1 MQLILFRHG
10 PAGHPD
16 PSRWPD
22 DRARPLT
29 ERGEEKTRAAA
40 KGLARLLGDGT
51 RVWTSPLAR
60 AHRTAEILVAAN
72 GGHPPHVVA
81 ALASGG
87 SVRSLLEQLA
97 AASRAAPEGTIVV
110 VGHEPELGRLAG
122 LLLVDSGR
130 ALPLK
135 KAGACALSFDGV
147 PGKQLGDLEWFL
159 PPRVL
164 RALGARAR
172 AGHGAS

>member
-22 DRARPLT
+22 DRARPLS
-29 ERGEEKTRAAA
+29 ERGEVKTRAAA
-40 KGLARLLGDGT
+40 RGLARLIPADS
-51 RVWTSPLAR
+51 RVWTSPLVRAR
-60 AHRTAEILVAAN
+60 RTAELLVQALRAEE
-72 GGHPPHVVA
+72 PHTVA

-87 SVRSLLEQLA
+87 STRSLLEQIA
-97 AASRAAPEGTIVV
+97 AATRATPDGTIVL

-122 LLLVDSGR
+122 VLLLEADR

-135 KAGACALSFDGV
+135 KAGACGLSFDGI
-147 PGKQLGDLEWFL
+147 PGKQPGDLDWFL

-164 RALGARAR
+164 RALGARRR

>member
-10 PAGHPD
+10 PAGRSD

-29 ERGEEKTRAAA
+29 PRGEAKTRAAA
-40 KGLARLLGDGT
+40 KGLVRILPAAIML
-51 RVWTSPLAR
+51 WTSPLVR
-60 AHRTAEILVAAN
+60 AVRTADILGRALDGA
-72 GGHPPHVVA
+72 PARSVA

-87 SVRSLLEQLA
+87 SQRALLEQLA
-97 AASRAAPEGTIVV
+97 AAAADAPLGTIVL
-110 VGHEPELGRLAG
+110 VGHEPDLGRLAG
-122 LLLVDSGR
+122 SLLFDSPG

-135 KAGACALSFDGV
+135 KAGACALSFDGA
-147 PGKQLGDLEWFL
+147 PQKQRGDLDWFL
-159 PPRVL
+159 SPRLL
-164 RALGARAR
+164 RALGARTR